1 MDGGK
6 FFGAFRA
13 SSGITDAVVL
23 NHVPVGCNWGAG
35 MFKSF
40 SNQSDIRNACTVMHE
55 REIVF
60 GGEESLREALIRADR
75 LYDAPLILVVAGDVP
90 CIIGDDIEAVIGS
103 VSLKK
108 DVIWLEAAGFRG
120 SMRSGYEDALI
131 NLVPVMEQCD
141 QAANSVNFIGFCP
154 DDFKVEADL
163 REIKRLMMDSGVA
176 VNSVISNCSYE
187 ELKMAPAAEL
197 NVVIGQ
203 GTELAKQM
211 KDKFGIPYIEVGYP
225 YGLRGS
231 RDLIDAVSDHMGLGR
246 DLDREIDLQPFEK
259 IYLYLND
266 IYGTPTSVVG
276 DFHAKSMAEFLCRE
290 LGFEIEVLS
299 TLDDD
304 YNFEEEVKN
313 SNSAILFG
321 TSFEQDLAKEMR
333 IPLVRFSYPIF
344 DQVWIYDDA
353 PYAGLR
359 GAVCL
364 TETILNTVMG
374 FEDKLSDLELR
385 A

>member
-40 SNQSDIRNACTVMHE
+40 SSQSDIRNACTVMHE

-90 CIIGDDIEAVIGS
+90 SIIGDDIEAVVGS

-108 DVIWLEAAGFRG
+108 DVIWMEAAGFRG

-131 NLVPVMEQCD
+131 NLVPVMAQCD
-141 QAANSVNFIGFCP
+141 LAANSVNFIGFCP

-163 REIKRLMMDSGVA
+163 REIKRMMTNYGVTI
-176 VNSVISNCSYE
+176 NSIISNCSYE
-187 ELKMAPAAEL
+187 ELKRAPAAEL

-231 RDLIDAVSDHMGLGR
+231 WDLIDAVSDHMGLGK
-246 DLDREIDLQPFEK
+246 DLEREINLHPLEK

-266 IYGTPTSVVG
+266 IYGTPASVIG
-276 DFHAKSMAEFLCRE
+276 DFHAKPMADFLRRE
-290 LGFEIEVLS
+290 LGFDIEVLS

-304 YNFEEEVKN
+304 YNFEEQVRT
-313 SNSAILFG
+313 SNSSILFG
-321 TSFEQDLAKEMR
+321 TSFEQELAKDMR
-333 IPLVRFSYPIF
+333 IPLVRFSYPVF
-344 DQVWIYDDA
+344 DQVCIYEDA

-364 TETILNTVMG
+364 IESVLNSVMG
-374 FEDKLSDLELR
+374 FEDKLADLELR